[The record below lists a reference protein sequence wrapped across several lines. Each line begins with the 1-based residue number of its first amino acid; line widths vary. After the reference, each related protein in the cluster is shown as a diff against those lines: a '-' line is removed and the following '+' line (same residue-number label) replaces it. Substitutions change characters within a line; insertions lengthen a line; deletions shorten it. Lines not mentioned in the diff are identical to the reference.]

1 MSSNLIVPVAADKP
15 EYSNKLPYVF
25 ALGEDGIIVCIKSV
39 LGLPLDRFDNI
50 YFRYSTCTWKNV
62 RWNRIPWI

>member
-50 YFRYSTCTWKNV
+50 
-62 RWNRIPWI
+62 

>member
-50 YFRYSTCTWKNV
+50 ILLFFANMM
-62 RWNRIPWI
+62 IFFI

>member
-25 ALGEDGIIVCIKSV
+25 ALGEDGIIVSN
-39 LGLPLDRFDNI
+39 LYWDF
-50 YFRYSTCTWKNV
+50 
-62 RWNRIPWI
+62 PWIDLIIFILLFFANMMIFFI

>member
-25 ALGEDGIIVCIKSV
+25 ALGEDGIIVCIKYW
-39 LGLPLDRFDNI
+39 DF
-50 YFRYSTCTWKNV
+50 
-62 RWNRIPWI
+62 PWIDLIIFILLFFANMMIFFI